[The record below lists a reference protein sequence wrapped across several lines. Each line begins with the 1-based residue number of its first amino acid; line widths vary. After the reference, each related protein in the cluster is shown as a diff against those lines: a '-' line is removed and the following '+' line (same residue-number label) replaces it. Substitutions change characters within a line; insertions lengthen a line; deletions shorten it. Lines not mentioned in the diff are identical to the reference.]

1 MVLKGNQKKLD
12 ANKDGKI
19 SKVDFK
25 VLQNK
30 KNKNKNIQEFLMK
43 GVPHYLP
50 NGKIYKGKT
59 HKMSNGKLHTGA
71 KHTKNS
77 QVLTHKKP
85 KKVKV

>member
-1 MVLKGNQKKLD
+1 
-12 ANKDGKI
+12 
-19 SKVDFK
+19 
-25 VLQNK
+25 
-30 KNKNKNIQEFLMK
+30 MK

-59 HKMSNGKLHTGA
+59 HKMSNNKLHTGV

-85 KKVKV
+85 KKVTV

>member
-1 MVLKGNQKKLD
+1 
-12 ANKDGKI
+12 
-19 SKVDFK
+19 
-25 VLQNK
+25 
-30 KNKNKNIQEFLMK
+30 MK

-59 HKMSNGKLHTGA
+59 HKMPNGKLHTGV

-85 KKVKV
+85 KTVKV